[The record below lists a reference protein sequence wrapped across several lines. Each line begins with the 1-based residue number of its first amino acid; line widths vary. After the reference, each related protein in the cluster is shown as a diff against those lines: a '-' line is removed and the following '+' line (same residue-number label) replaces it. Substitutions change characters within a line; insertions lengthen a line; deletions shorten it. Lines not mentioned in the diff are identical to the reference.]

1 MIEQLKTLKEQQAD
15 AIKKSNFKDLNTIN
29 KQIFEIRQAIKKEKE
44 KQKQIKI
51 DNKIANKIN
60 LLMEL

>member
-44 KQKQIKI
+44 KEKEIEI
-51 DNKIANKIN
+51 DNKITNKIN
-60 LLMEL
+60 LMMEL

>member
-60 LLMEL
+60 LMMEL